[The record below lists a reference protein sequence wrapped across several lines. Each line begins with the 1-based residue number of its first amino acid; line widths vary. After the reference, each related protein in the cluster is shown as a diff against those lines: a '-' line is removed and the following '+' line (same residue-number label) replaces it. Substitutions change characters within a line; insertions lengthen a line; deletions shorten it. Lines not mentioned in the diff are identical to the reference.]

1 MSQYEQLEKL
11 GSVIAQ
17 RAGNAD
23 PESSYVAKLLS
34 KGSMRA
40 GKKVGEEA
48 VEVAIASASG
58 NRQEVISES
67 ADLLFHLLV
76 LWQSQGINPTDV
88 MNELKRREGVSGI
101 AEKKMRRKKPAA

>member
-11 GSVIAQ
+11 GAVIGE
-17 RAGNAD
+17 RASNAD

-34 KGSMRA
+34 KGSLRA

-48 VEVAIASASG
+48 VEVAIAAASG
-58 NRQEVISES
+58 NRVEVIKES

-76 LWQSQGINPTDV
+76 LWQSQGITGTDV

-101 AEKKMRRKKPAA
+101 AEKKARKKA

>member
-1 MSQYEQLEKL
+1 MSQYEQLDKL
-11 GSVIAQ
+11 SQVIAE

-23 PESSYVAKLLS
+23 PESSYVAKLMS
-34 KGSMRA
+34 KGSLRA

-48 VEVAIASASG
+48 VEVAIAAASG
-58 NRQEVISES
+58 NRVEVIRES

-76 LWQSQGINPTDV
+76 LWQSQGITAADV

-101 AEKKMRRKKPAA
+101 AEKKARKKA

>member
-1 MSQYEQLEKL
+1 MSKYEQLEKL
-11 GSVIAQ
+11 GEVITQ
-17 RAGNAD
+17 RAKNAD

-34 KGSMRA
+34 KGSARA

-48 VEVAIASASG
+48 VEVAIAAASS
-58 NRQEVISES
+58 NRQEVILES

-76 LWQSQGINPTDV
+76 LWEALNVNADDV

-101 AEKKMRRKKPAA
+101 AEKKARKKPAA